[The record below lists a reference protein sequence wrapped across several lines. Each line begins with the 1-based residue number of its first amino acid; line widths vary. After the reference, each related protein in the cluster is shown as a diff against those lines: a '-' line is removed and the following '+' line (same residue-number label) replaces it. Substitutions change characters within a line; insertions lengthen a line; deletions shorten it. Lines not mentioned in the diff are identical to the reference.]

1 MQPGKLALTAV
12 FLKGQHG
19 YVGFVEELPQV
30 VAHAK
35 TLEEARKSLHELAAV
50 IFDAERESTREF
62 LAGRDVL
69 REQLVIPLSPAGSP
83 RGYRRSRT

>member
-1 MQPGKLALTAV
+1 MQHGKLAFTAV

-30 VAHAK
+30 VAQAK
-35 TLEEARKSLHELAAV
+35 TLEEARKSLYELAAV
-50 IFDAERESTREF
+50 VFDAERESTREL

-69 REQLVIPLSPAGSP
+69 REQLVVPLSPASSP
-83 RGYRRSRT
+83 RGYRRSRA